1 MLHLLP
7 ILPNHYK
14 ERISSNLHFF
24 LDYFC
29 FQPLFLDFLQ
39 KSSSSTKK
47 CQGKYKE
54 KILEIVEILKKV
66 LKYIF
71 SENDLSTAILKEK
84 NKPNRLVVD
93 DTIGEDNSVVHLSQ
107 EKMDELQLFRGDSIM
122 IKGKKRKGNFTSND
136 LHLSYG

>member
-54 KILEIVEILKKV
+54 KILEIVEISK
-66 LKYIF
+66 
-71 SENDLSTAILKEK
+71 
-84 NKPNRLVVD
+84 
-93 DTIGEDNSVVHLSQ
+93 
-107 EKMDELQLFRGDSIM
+107 
-122 IKGKKRKGNFTSND
+122 
-136 LHLSYG
+136 

>member
-1 MLHLLP
+1 M
-7 ILPNHYK
+7 
-14 ERISSNLHFF
+14 
-24 LDYFC
+24 
-29 FQPLFLDFLQ
+29 
-39 KSSSSTKK
+39 
-47 CQGKYKE
+47 
-54 KILEIVEILKKV
+54 
-66 LKYIF
+66 F